1 MKLGIMQPYFLPYI
15 GYWQLINAVDTYVIY
30 DNIEYTKGGWFNRN
44 RILVNGRDAYI
55 TISLK
60 KDSDYL
66 SVNQRLLADEF
77 NRQKLLNQIKGS
89 YIKSPY
95 YKDIFPLLEDIIMC
109 QEKNL
114 FDFLLYSIEKIVD
127 LLHIN
132 TKLIV
137 SSSLNINHSLKNTNK
152 VLEICREL
160 GADTYYNAIGGQKL
174 YDKMEFMGKG
184 IDLKFIKTDVIKYK
198 QFNDCFVPNLSI
210 VDVLMFNSVDEVN
223 MMLDKYTLI

>member
-15 GYWQLINAVDTYVIY
+15 GYWQLINAVDKFIIY

-174 YDKMEFMGKG
+174 YDKMEFMEKG
-184 IDLKFIKTDVIKYK
+184 IDLKFIKTDTVEYK
-198 QFNDCFVPNLSI
+198 QFGSLFVPNLSI

>member
-1 MKLGIMQPYFLPYI
+1 MQPYFLPYI
-15 GYWQLINAVDTYVIY
+15 GYWQLINAVDKFIIY
-30 DNIEYTKGGWFNRN
+30 DNIEYSKGGWFNRN

-174 YDKMEFMGKG
+174 YDNMEFMGKG

>member
-1 MKLGIMQPYFLPYI
+1 MQPYFLPYI
-15 GYWQLINAVDTYVIY
+15 GYWQLINAVDKFIIY

-174 YDKMEFMGKG
+174 YDKMEFMEKG
-184 IDLKFIKTDVIKYK
+184 IDLKFIKTDTVEYK
-198 QFNDCFVPNLSI
+198 QFGSLFVPNLSI

-223 MMLDKYTLI
+223 MMLDKYTLV